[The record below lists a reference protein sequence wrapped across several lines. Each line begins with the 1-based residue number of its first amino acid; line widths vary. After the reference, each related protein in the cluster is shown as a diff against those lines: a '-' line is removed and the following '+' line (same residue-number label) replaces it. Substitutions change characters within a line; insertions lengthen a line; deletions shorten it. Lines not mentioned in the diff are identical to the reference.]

1 MSVVY
6 FTRTVVARVA
16 ILVLL
21 LSASCPECDSA
32 DRALATV
39 VSDSNCVSAVFSPN
53 GLWFASAGDDRHV
66 TIRAVETGGIVKVL
80 LGHRGPVYCSRFSPD
95 NRWLATADLNGVARI
110 WDTTTWR
117 MRQVMTHQG
126 SIRALCFSPDSSRIC
141 TGTTIGTATFWDVL
155 PGRKQAEL
163 TDQKTWVSG
172 VAFAPNG
179 NELYLSTGSWDPA
192 DAAKGFGVSAWKIEG
207 LRDAP
212 TMSLI
217 RQSARRSH
225 SLECL
230 SVTGDGSRLVT
241 ASTDGQIIVWKT
253 TIHVFDL
260 VVSPDNQILASA
272 SEDDTLKFWSPSG
285 RSEVPAKWKAFCNSL
300 QTAPL
305 EEKNKSENAQDLVT
319 THWNA
324 DAKND
329 ILKIGRFDE
338 PSDLQVPDGW
348 QDVSAFDSGNATL
361 EPGGRGTLSLNATTD
376 DTDAFIETQIDIPA
390 STKFLTFMVSL
401 RGPTLKRS
409 SQPESGA
416 GVRFTL
422 MKGQVERSFKR
433 VEPGYDG
440 YRNWAFN
447 IQTMQVM
454 PG

>member
-163 TDQKTWVSG
+163 TDQKPWVSG

-179 NELYLSTGSWDPA
+179 NELYLSTGSWYPA

-207 LRDAP
+207 SRDAP

-217 RQSARRSH
+217 RRSTRRSH

-230 SVTGDGSRLVT
+230 GVTADGSRLVT
-241 ASTDGQIIVWKT
+241 ASTDGQIVVWKT
-253 TIHVFDL
+253 T
-260 VVSPDNQILASA
+260 
-272 SEDDTLKFWSPSG
+272 TLTPTG
-285 RSEVPAKWKAFCNSL
+285 RSPGWCCPVRGSL
-300 QTAPL
+300 AL
-305 EEKNKSENAQDLVT
+305 SVASVLNLFNRKSWCIANYRRIVYTCVLSLA
-319 THWNA
+319 
-324 DAKND
+324 
-329 ILKIGRFDE
+329 DE
-338 PSDLQVPDGW
+338 PRQ
-348 QDVSAFDSGNATL
+348 
-361 EPGGRGTLSLNATTD
+361 
-376 DTDAFIETQIDIPA
+376 PA
-390 STKFLTFMVSL
+390 SILF
-401 RGPTLKRS
+401 
-409 SQPESGA
+409 Q
-416 GVRFTL
+416 
-422 MKGQVERSFKR
+422 
-433 VEPGYDG
+433 
-440 YRNWAFN
+440 
-447 IQTMQVM
+447 
-454 PG
+454 